1 MSFFEDEQRL
11 TKHFCESWVDLLND
25 YKDMP
30 IDLVTEKRNPN
41 DKGELVRFRVKRA
54 PSGPFAIGGTRR
66 NFGSVLVQFT
76 GPIGNGPER
85 LLKAADKVAEIF
97 APGDKPIRIGALRCK
112 LPSAGGIGEEGTL
125 ATIVVDIPFVSDYS
139 S

>member
-1 MSFFEDEQRL
+1 MSFFEDEQTLLSYFMSGWTDIDNEFR
-11 TKHFCESWVDLLND
+11 SIPVDTAMA
-25 YKDMP
+25 K
-30 IDLVTEKRNPN
+30 TNPN
-41 DKGELVRFRVKRA
+41 DDGELVRFRVKRA

-66 NFGSVLVQFT
+66 NFGSVLVQLQGQSGF
-76 GPIGNGPER
+76 GPGR
-85 LLKAADKVAEIF
+85 LLNAADKVAEIF